1 MCVYVCTG
9 CTPTVK
15 AVVSESSDD
24 KNQAFGISVLATAV
38 TMGYIVGPA
47 VSGVIADPVQE
58 YNITS
63 SKCLCTSPILY
74 IR

>member
-1 MCVYVCTG
+1 MCVG
-9 CTPTVK
+9 CTATVK

-24 KNQAFGISVLATAV
+24 SNQAFGVSILTTAL
-38 TMGYIVGPA
+38 TLGYIIGPA

-63 SKCLCTSPILY
+63 SKPSLYLILSVQ
-74 IR
+74 